1 MMKWLIDSLKA
12 WNRQQAV
19 GNSLDILYNDFI
31 GIIFQKN
38 FTGSNLIIRTIEG
51 SGQIGYKSN
60 N

>member
-1 MMKWLIDSLKA
+1 MKWLIDSLKA